1 MMVLDN
7 LTLSA
12 TRADHARQLA
22 RIVASEEMR
31 TLFQDVAQ
39 QYERLASNAPATQS
53 EVPAGR
59 A

>member
-1 MMVLDN
+1 MVLDN

-12 TRADHARQLA
+12 ERANQARQLA
-22 RIVASEEMR
+22 QIVASEEMR

-39 QYERLASNAPATQS
+39 QYERLAAASTAPS
-53 EVPAGR
+53 ERPAGR